1 MEDNKR
7 YAVAC
12 LKALIDHVINSV
24 PLRQIDMAKLMQGTM
39 ELDRMLN
46 DMEDDRK

>member
-24 PLRQIDMAKLMQGTM
+24 PLRTIDMAKLMQGTM

-46 DMEDDRK
+46 EREDDRK